1 MKSAVALLAI
11 AVAGAAS
18 AQTPEKPP
26 AQPREKPFV
35 FQMPKDFQAPTD
47 KDGKPFVFV
56 MPKDYAGLL
65 NKRADAGPKKAP
77 PGQLCLLKVGDERC
91 PQVAELI
98 RKPYEPG
105 DGDLYLLDRETGKQK
120 MVFKTVPL
128 TDKLKEKLGKEGK
141 LPEDKAFKLEGMQK
155 KLD

>member
-1 MKSAVALLAI
+1 MKFAAAFLAI
-11 AVAGAAS
+11 AVTGAAS
-18 AQTPEKPP
+18 AQTPQKPP

-47 KDGKPFVFV
+47 KDGKPFVLV
-56 MPKDYAGLL
+56 MPKDYAGLPD
-65 NKRADAGPKKAP
+65 KDTGPKKAP

-105 DGDLYLLDRETGKQK
+105 DGDLYLLDREPGKQK
-120 MVFKTVPL
+120 MILKTVPL
-128 TDKLKEKLGKEGK
+128 TDKLKEKA
-141 LPEDKAFKLEGMQK
+141 D
-155 KLD
+155 